1 MYRLISGLLA
11 SVILVGCNTE
21 SKDLYTKEVDSA
33 ILCPANMECG
43 FMLAPKDYNNELGET
58 VNIYY
63 GVHKAQDPANRIG
76 ILVFNFGGPSA
87 AAVGGV
93 GAMIEQGRIPQDIL
107 NRFDIVGIDPR
118 GTGKSAFA
126 KELTECAVAQHQG
139 LGNCNATYSQVAPY
153 LGSNSVVKDIDRL
166 RRHLG
171 ESRLNF
177 LGYSYGTRLGS
188 LYAKMFPDNVRAIV
202 LDSPML
208 PTAGNYV
215 DLLVG
220 GAAGKDKIADYRL
233 VYPYRKTQ
241 LTSIFEQLRTYY
253 PSPYAALNGPRLTKN
268 EVDFSLQ
275 SMVSRD
281 SSYPRNLG
289 WLSIK
294 DGVYKLLDNDDASEL
309 GQVLSGDY
317 NTGDYYNSNKPDRL
331 RGQALFTA
339 VICTD
344 ESQTLSSNDVA
355 SSYYLFQSASKLYGD
370 LTFTGSAKMCAD
382 WPHPRDPITS
392 VENMEQVL
400 SGQNILVIAG
410 QYDPATPYTWAEKM
424 VQSFGDLASLITVDN
439 YVDHGFSYD
448 GIRCIDQNTTNYLI
462 DPNRKIENQTCDV
475 PISSSSF
482 SRLFSIVVDAPHPA
496 KNVIGW

>member
-21 SKDLYTKEVDSA
+21 SDDQYTKEVDSE
-33 ILCPANMECG
+33 ISCPANLECS
-43 FMLAPKDYNNELGET
+43 FMLAPKDYNNELEEA

-63 GVHKAQDPANRIG
+63 GVHKAQDPANRLG

-126 KELTECAVAQHQG
+126 KELTECAVAQYQG
-139 LGNCNATYSQVAPY
+139 LGNCNATYRQFAPY

-171 ESRLNF
+171 ESTLNF

-188 LYAKMFPDNVRAIV
+188 LYAHMFPDNVRAIV
-202 LDSPML
+202 LDSPMP
-208 PTAGNYV
+208 PTVTNYV
-215 DLLVG
+215 DLLVD

-233 VYPYRKTQ
+233 IYSNRKTK
-241 LTSIFEQLRTYY
+241 LTSIVEQLRNHY
-253 PSPYAALNGPRLTKN
+253 PSLYESSYGPELTKN
-268 EVDFSLQ
+268 EVDLFLQ
-275 SMVSRD
+275 LMVSRD

-294 DGVYKLLDNDDASEL
+294 DGMYKLLDNDDTSEL
-309 GQVLSGDY
+309 GLVLSGDF
-317 NTGDYYNSNKPDRL
+317 NTGDYNSSYKPDSL

-339 VICTD
+339 VVCTD
-344 ESQTLSSNDVA
+344 ESQFLSRHDVD
-355 SSYYLFQSASKLYGD
+355 SSYHLFQSASKLYGD
-370 LTFTGSAKMCAD
+370 LTFTGSANMCAD
-382 WPHPRDPITS
+382 WPYPRDPIAP
-392 VENMEQVL
+392 VENMEQML
-400 SGQNILVIAG
+400 SGQNILIIAG
-410 QYDPATPYTWAEKM
+410 KYDPATPYTWAEKM

-462 DPNRKIENQTCDV
+462 DPSRKIANQTCNLPLV
-475 PISSSSF
+475 PS
-482 SRLFSIVVDAPHPA
+482 SRLFSIVPDSPHPA